1 MVEVFNAGKFFSR
14 GRGSHPVRI
23 IDSDELIFVLQG
35 ELAISEEDRFYL
47 LKPNDYLLLH
57 RGRKHGGWMPYPKN
71 LRYIWLHFRAD
82 EAFWQ
87 QQPDSGHLLRG
98 DRIVGYLQD
107 FLLEQSLSDA
117 DPVNLQLLFQ
127 LIFRELR
134 RSIRKGENAETTPLA
149 AAAERYLR
157 LHCTEPIHIGSI
169 SGTLHCNARYLGQLY
184 RRTFGET
191 LTAALNR
198 FRVEHAAKLLSSED
212 MTIKEAAFASGFNDM
227 AYFRRQFRKIYN
239 QSPGDYRKYQ
249 TQEHRNTL

>member
-1 MVEVFNAGKFFSR
+1 MIEVFNAGKFFSR

-82 EAFWQ
+82 ESFWQ

-134 RSIRKGENAETTPLA
+134 RSIRKGENAETTPWA

-169 SGTLHCNARYLGQLY
+169 TEQVYQKEMEVPIEDMKRYLDGILHLY
-184 RRTFGET
+184 DEGRTKVSIPELFGI
-191 LTAALNR
+191 
-198 FRVEHAAKLLSSED
+198 VDQAKQKLIEKG
-212 MTIKEAAFASGFNDM
+212 T
-227 AYFRRQFRKIYN
+227 
-239 QSPGDYRKYQ
+239 
-249 TQEHRNTL
+249 